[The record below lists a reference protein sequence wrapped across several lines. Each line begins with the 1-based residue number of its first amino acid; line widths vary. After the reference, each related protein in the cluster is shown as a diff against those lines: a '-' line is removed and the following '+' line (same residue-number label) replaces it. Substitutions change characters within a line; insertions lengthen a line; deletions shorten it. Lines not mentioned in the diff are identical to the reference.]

1 MSAQP
6 PERKLAKFLGL
17 FSAGLGAVQLAAP
30 EKINDLIGVEDRPKT
45 RAIMRGVG
53 VQELSAAQGAF
64 AFSPPTPV
72 LWARVAGDVA
82 HLTLLGKA
90 FTNRRNDQ
98 RKLTWT
104 LAAVAGIA
112 LVDTVVAARY
122 QKVWPKEPTPGEP
135 LPNRSTHEEE
145 MEAHVEGHPAITIRA
160 TEAEIRPRLQEFEI
174 EEHGPVTFRRA
185 PGDRGT
191 EVIVQTTK
199 KTDQIKAEL
208 RKVKQ
213 LVEVG
218 EIVRSEAAPEGA
230 KATGR
235 TLTQK
240 PATHLKDKQLEK
252 VGGQN

>member
-1 MSAQP
+1 MSGQP

-17 FSAGLGAVQLAAP
+17 FSVGLGAVQLAAP
-30 EKINDLIGVEDRPKT
+30 EKINELIGVKDAPKT

-72 LWARVAGDVA
+72 LWARVAGDIA
-82 HLTLLGKA
+82 HLALLGKA
-90 FTNRRNDQ
+90 YSNRRNDQ
-98 RKLTWT
+98 GKLTWT
-104 LAAVAGIA
+104 LAAVAGIG
-112 LVDTVVAARY
+112 LIDTVVAARY
-122 QKVWPKEPTPGEP
+122 QKAWPKEPTQGEP

-145 MEAHVEGHPAITIRA
+145 MEAHVDGHPAVTILA
-160 TEAEIRPRLQEFEI
+160 SEAEIRPRLKEFEI
-174 EEHGPVTFRRA
+174 EEHGPVTFRKA

-191 EVIVQTTK
+191 EVIVQTNK
-199 KTDQIKAEL
+199 KKDQIKADL

-218 EIVRSEAAPEGA
+218 EVVRSEAAPEGA
-230 KATGR
+230 KSTGR
-235 TLTQK
+235 TFTQK

-252 VGGQN
+252 VGGNN